1 MLQALRDKSS
11 GWIATVILGLL
22 IVPFAFFGVEQY
34 LVQRSDTYVA
44 RIQMPPKWWPNA
56 PDWAIV
62 RKLAW
67 QTEDIGTDE
76 FRNRFEQVRQ
86 QQRAQAGDAFDPRAF
101 ESIDTKRRIL
111 DALIDQRVMRLAAER
126 DGLVVGD
133 AQLRAEIEAIPDFQV
148 DGKFDTQRYRTLLAT
163 MPTPQTPLQFQQTIR
178 DSLRDRLL
186 AQRLSESA
194 FLTPSEGQRLIKL
207 LSEKRDVTFAILPP
221 ASAPADAATPSAADI
236 AAWYKAH
243 PSDFRTPEM
252 VTIEY
257 VDVDGA
263 ALPPP
268 PPADEAALKRQYE
281 QEKARFVE
289 PEQRL
294 TSHILVKVD
303 PKADAAAQKA
313 AETKIRDVL
322 KQLRA
327 GADFATLARQ
337 VSEDSTKDAGGDLG
351 WIQKNGQM
359 VKPFEDAVFATA
371 AGSISE
377 PVKTDFGW
385 HLVQVREIKPS
396 HGKSFEEARPELER
410 LVAESDR
417 ERAYN
422 DLAGRLADE
431 VLKNPNSLASVA
443 KTANLPVQRLGP
455 FARGQGTGIAADPAV
470 QRFVFSDEAKE
481 RRQSS
486 DPIEIAPN
494 HSVLVRVVEHS
505 AEQVQP
511 LDKVGAQVVAAIRAD
526 RAAKAAEAEADAAL
540 ARLKKG
546 ETLAAVA
553 TEKHWQLNPVPG
565 IPRGAPVPDAQANE
579 AYFQVAPPAEG
590 KSTPGKARTADGRW
604 IVFEVTKVGHADES
618 EIKPEQ
624 RTQFLSVQA
633 ERLGDEDALATGRQE
648 RKRMRVDIAEDR
660 L

>member
-34 LVQRSDTYVA
+34 LVQRNDTFAA
-44 RIQMPPKWWPNA
+44 RIQSPPAWWPGA
-56 PDWAIV
+56 PDWWV
-62 RKLAW
+62 LRKLVW
-67 QTEDIGTDE
+67 QTDDIAPDE
-76 FRNRFEQVRQ
+76 FRERFEQARQ
-86 QQRAQAGDAFDPRAF
+86 QQRAAEGDAFDPRAF
-101 ESIDTKRRIL
+101 ESLETKERIL
-111 DALIDQRVMRLAAER
+111 DALIDQRVMRMAAQR

-133 AQLRAEIEAIPDFQV
+133 TQLREAIEAIPDFQV
-148 DGKFDTQRYRTLLAT
+148 DGKFDAQRYRMLLTTLN
-163 MPTPQTPLQFQQTIR
+163 PPQTPLQFQQTLR

-186 AQRLSESA
+186 ATRLAESA
-194 FLTPSEGQRLIKL
+194 FVTPSEGQRLITL
-207 LSEKRDVTFAILPP
+207 LGEKRDVTFAFLPTP
-221 ASAPADAATPSAADI
+221 AADAAPVTAAEI

-243 PSDFRTPEM
+243 PSDFRTPEQ

-257 VDVDGA
+257 VDVDAA

-268 PPADEAALKRQYE
+268 PAADLKALQARYE
-281 QEKARFVE
+281 QDKARFVE

-294 TSHILVKVD
+294 TSHILIKVD
-303 PKADAAAQKA
+303 AKADAAAQKA
-313 AETKIRDVL
+313 AEAKARDLL

-337 VSEDSTKDAGGDLG
+337 NSEDASRDAGGDLG

-377 PVKTDFGW
+377 PVKTEFGW

-410 LVAESDR
+410 LVAESER

-422 DLAGRLADE
+422 DLAGRLSDE

-443 KTANLPVQRLGP
+443 KTVNLSVQKLGP
-455 FARGQGTGIAADPAV
+455 FARGQGTGVAANPAV

-494 HSVLVRVVEHS
+494 HSVLVRVVEHTP
-505 AEQVQP
+505 EQVQP
-511 LDKVGAQVVAAIRAD
+511 LDKVGARVVAAVRAD
-526 RAAKAAEAEADAAL
+526 RASKAAEAEAEAAL

-546 ETLAAVA
+546 ETLVAVA
-553 TEKHWQLNPVPG
+553 TEKQWQVTPVPG
-565 IPRGAPVPDAQANE
+565 LPRGAPAPDAQANA
-579 AYFQVAPPAEG
+579 AYFAVPPPAADKPSVG
-590 KSTPGKARTADGRW
+590 KVRAADGRW
-604 IVFEVTKVGHADES
+604 IVFAVTGIGHADEN

-624 RTQFLSVQA
+624 RVGFLRAHAS
-633 ERLGDEDALATGRQE
+633 RTGDEDAIATGKAE
-648 RKRMRVDIAEDR
+648 RKRMKIEKALDR

>member
-34 LVQRSDTYVA
+34 LVQRNDTFAA
-44 RIQMPPKWWPNA
+44 RIQSPPSWWPGA
-56 PDWAIV
+56 PDWWV
-62 RKLAW
+62 MRKLVW
-67 QTEDIGTDE
+67 QTDDIGPDE
-76 FRNRFEQVRQ
+76 FRDRFEQARQ
-86 QQRAQAGDAFDPRAF
+86 QQRAAEGDAFDARRF
-101 ESIDTKRRIL
+101 ESADNKERIL
-111 DALIDQRVMRLAAER
+111 DALIDQRVMRMAAQR
-126 DGLVVGD
+126 DGLVIGD
-133 AQLRAEIEAIPDFQV
+133 AQLRDAIEAIPDFQV
-148 DGKFDTQRYRTLLAT
+148 DGKFDAQRYRMLLTTLN
-163 MPTPQTPLQFQQTIR
+163 PPQTPIQFQQTLR

-186 AQRLSESA
+186 ATRLAESA
-194 FLTPSEGQRLIKL
+194 FVTPSEGQRLITL
-207 LSEKRDVTFAILPP
+207 LGEKRDVTFAILP
-221 ASAPADAATPSAADI
+221 TPAADTAPVTAAEI

-243 PSDFRTPEM
+243 PSDFRTPEQ

-257 VDVDGA
+257 VDVDAA
-263 ALPPP
+263 ALPPAP
-268 PPADEAALKRQYE
+268 AADEKALRTRYD

-294 TSHILVKVD
+294 TSHILIKVD
-303 PKADAAAQKA
+303 AKADAAAQKA
-313 AETKIRDVL
+313 AEAKARDLL

-337 VSEDSTKDAGGDLG
+337 NSEDASRDAGGDLG

-377 PVKTDFGW
+377 PVKTEFGW

-422 DLAGRLADE
+422 DLAGRLSDE
-431 VLKNPNSLASVA
+431 VLKNPNSLVSVA
-443 KTANLPVQRLGP
+443 KTVNLSVQRLGP
-455 FARGQGTGIAADPAV
+455 FARGQGTGIAATPAV
-470 QRFVFSDEAKE
+470 QRFVFSEEAKE

-494 HSVLVRVVEHS
+494 HSVLVRVVEHTP
-505 AEQVQP
+505 EQVQP
-511 LDKVGAQVVAAIRAD
+511 LDKVGVRVVAAVRAD
-526 RAAKAAEAEADAAL
+526 RASKAAEAEAEAAL

-546 ETLAAVA
+546 ETLVAVA
-553 TEKHWQLNPVPG
+553 TEKHWQVTPVPG
-565 IPRGAPVPDAQANE
+565 VPRNAPVPDAQANA
-579 AYFQVAPPAEG
+579 AYFAVPPPTDAKPSVG
-590 KSTPGKARTADGRW
+590 KVRAADGRW
-604 IVFEVTKVGHADES
+604 IVFAVTGIGHADEN

-624 RTQFLSVQA
+624 RVGFLRAQA
-633 ERLGDEDALATGRQE
+633 ARTGDEDAVATGKAE
-648 RKRMRVDIAEDR
+648 RKRMKIEKALDR
-660 L
+660 I